1 MMNKNWNECF
11 ELYGLLSPDLKMV
24 LRKCAVQRL
33 TNNGADEVG
42 SSDINHELFS
52 MWTAAGCFWHQAILN
67 EVNCS

>member
-24 LRKCAVQRL
+24 LRKCAAERL
-33 TNNGADEVG
+33 VNNGAEEVG
-42 SSDINHELFS
+42 SSDINHELYS
-52 MWTAAGCFWHQAILN
+52 MWTAADGYWHQAIIN